1 MIKIRH
7 RMSSVLLHVLNVNTL
22 AGADLHCLI
31 LSGAYLARAQLR
43 AANLRHVYM
52 RGGDLRESDLRE
64 ADLTGADLGEA
75 DLAGADLRGA
85 RYDRYTRWPAGF
97 DAEARGAR
105 RVDRHTLRPAAR
117 SWRRRR

>member
-7 RMSSVLLHVLNVNTL
+7 RISSALLHVLNGNTL

-31 LSGAYLARAQLR
+31 LSGAHLAGAQLR

-52 RGGDLRESDLRE
+52 RGGDLRDVDLRE
-64 ADLTGADLGEA
+64 ADLTGADLAGA

-85 RYDRYTRWPAGF
+85 RYDRFTRWPAGF
-97 DAEARGAR
+97 DPRARGAR
-105 RVDRHTLRPAAR
+105 RVERDALRQPAR
-117 SWRRRR
+117 SRRRR